1 MGEDE
6 RIKSAA
12 ELVEKLRAEECYIG
26 CPFCTG
32 GCQSIG
38 FCRMGWTPAAI
49 ADLIEHLARMACTGC
64 GACIDEPNK
73 NYLDCEI
80 IGTEVLREN
89 A

>member
-6 RIKSAA
+6 RIKSAV

-49 ADLIEHLARMACTGC
+49 ADLIEHLALLACSGC
-64 GACIDEPNK
+64 GVCFAEETKRP
-73 NYLDCEI
+73 LDCEI
-80 IGTEVLREN
+80 IGTEGPREN